1 MALFLKKKQFL
12 LIFIPFYWFDQ
23 KDLFK
28 QIQIFLRIFPF
39 SNMGRKTNFLSISVL
54 VSEVVTFM
62 SKRIVLYEFPP
73 KCFKT
78 TERHGLAVSGSF
90 CREKQFLLIFIPFYW
105 FNQKKLFKQIQ
116 IFLRICPFSNIVRKT
131 NFLIISEIVTF
142 LTKKR
147 SSLWISP
154 KML

>member
-1 MALFLKKKQFL
+1 MWLSFWKKKQFL
-12 LIFIPFYWFDQ
+12 LIFIPFYGFDQ

-105 FNQKKLFKQIQ
+105 FNQKKLFK
-116 IFLRICPFSNIVRKT
+116 T
-131 NFLIISEIVTF
+131 NPNFPQDMPLFKHSEKNKLSDYIWDSHF
-142 LTKKR
+142 FN
-147 SSLWISP
+147 
-154 KML
+154 